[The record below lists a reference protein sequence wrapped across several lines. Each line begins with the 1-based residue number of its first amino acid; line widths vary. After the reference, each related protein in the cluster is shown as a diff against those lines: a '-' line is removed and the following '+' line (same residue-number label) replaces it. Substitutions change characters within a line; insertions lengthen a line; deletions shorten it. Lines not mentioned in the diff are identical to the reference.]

1 MNQQALMHALEQ
13 ILDDSKTGILA
24 TVDSDG
30 KPRLRW
36 MTPVLLKDRVG
47 VIFAV
52 TSPHFLK
59 TAQIT
64 EHPDAAWMIQTR
76 SLSRIVTLQGK
87 INVLDNPFIKTEIIE
102 AVGQR
107 LSMFWKLNSEDMEF
121 VVLETV
127 LERAE
132 YFEPLQG
139 VKHTLS
145 FAEGS

>member
-1 MNQQALMHALEQ
+1 MNQPALMYALEQ
-13 ILDDSKTGILA
+13 ILVDSKTGILA
-24 TVDSDG
+24 TVDSEG

-36 MTPVLLKDRVG
+36 MTPVLLKDRAG

-64 EHPDAAWMIQTR
+64 EHPDVTWMIQTR
-76 SLSRIVTLQGK
+76 SLNRIVTLQGK
-87 INVLDNPFIKTEIIE
+87 INVLDNPSIKAEIIE

-127 LERAE
+127 LETAE

-139 VKHTLS
+139 VKHTMS
-145 FAEGS
+145 FVEGS